1 MRILIVDDENTKVVE
16 ICSVLSDAQ
25 IAEESITVA
34 TTAASALKELKDN
47 YFDLLIIDMYLPNR
61 IGEAPNLSG
70 GVDLLKRISR
80 GTDVQLPEHIIGL
93 TSNLEALAASQE
105 DFSARSWFV
114 EEVGPSKTTWKLRLM
129 EKLQY
134 LRAREE
140 YQAVQLKNGT
150 IANLRPDCDVLF
162 ICALLDPELTAL
174 HAVSATKWEVVTF
187 PGDPGIYWSAN
198 LKFGTNTVSAVCVC
212 LPQMGL
218 VSAGVVASKA
228 ITLFK
233 PKLVVM
239 TGICAGRRGN
249 CNLGDIIGANL
260 TWDYGSGKF
269 TEVED
274 SVVFE
279 PAPFQAAA
287 SARVVGVL
295 GELSNDKELLQKLYK
310 ECDGYRPAEVPKFH
324 VAPIASGAAVQ
335 NHKEFFSGIVTQQRK
350 MLGVDMEAFA
360 IAWACHE
367 ALEPQPNWLII
378 KSVVDFA
385 DGTKDSK
392 IQSFGSYI
400 SASLAISAVEKLIKR

>member
-16 ICSVLSDAQ
+16 ICGVLRDAQ
-25 IAEESITVA
+25 ITEESITVA
-34 TTAASALKELKDN
+34 TTAASALKELKES

-61 IGEAPNLSG
+61 IGEAPSLSG
-70 GVDLLKRISR
+70 GVDLLKRINR
-80 GTDVQLPEHIIGL
+80 GNDVQLPEHILGL
-93 TSNLEALAASQE
+93 TSNLEALAASEE

-134 LRAREE
+134 LKAREE
-140 YQAVQLKNGT
+140 YQGNQSKSEIIST
-150 IANLRPDCDVLF
+150 RPECEVLF
-162 ICALLDPELTAL
+162 VCALLDPELTAL
-174 HAVSATKWEVVTF
+174 HAVSGCDWEVVTF
-187 PGDPGIYWSAN
+187 PGDPGIYWSAS
-198 LKFGTNTVSAVCVC
+198 LKFGANTVSAICVC

-218 VSAGVVASKA
+218 VAAGVTAAKA

-239 TGICAGRRGN
+239 TGICAGRKGD
-249 CNLGDIIGANL
+249 CDLGDIIGANL

-269 TEVED
+269 TEVAGA
-274 SVVFE
+274 VVFE

-287 SARVVGVL
+287 TARVGGVL
-295 GELSNDKELLQKLYK
+295 AELSNDNELLQKLYK
-310 ECDGYRPAEVPKFH
+310 ESPGYRPAKVPKFH
-324 VAPIASGAAVQ
+324 VAPLASGAAVQ
-335 NHKEFFSGIVTQQRK
+335 NHKEFFSGVVTQQRK

-367 ALEPQPNWLII
+367 ALEPQPSWLVI

-385 DGTKDSK
+385 DGTKDSQ

-400 SASLAISAVEKLIKR
+400 SASLAIYAVDRLINR